1 MKLHCEFDIH
11 IGVPADDITDAIFLS
26 ILYCIVPLLYCLSI
40 LCSIFV
46 FCFLCLLPKRK
57 INLLSYIYIVR
68 QKIAEMI
75 VKVNQGIDESTIQ

>member
-1 MKLHCEFDIH
+1 VNL
-11 IGVPADDITDAIFLS
+11 IFILVYLPM
-26 ILYCIVPLLYCLSI
+26 ILQTLFFFLYCIVLYHYCIVCLFSV
-40 LCSIFV
+40 LFFV